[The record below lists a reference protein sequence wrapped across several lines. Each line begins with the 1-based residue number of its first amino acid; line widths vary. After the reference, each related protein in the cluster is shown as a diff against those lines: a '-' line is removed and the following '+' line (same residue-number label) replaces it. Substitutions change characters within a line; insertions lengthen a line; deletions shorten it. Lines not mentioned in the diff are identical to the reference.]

1 MARLDRLLHAAR
13 DAAHRHRVGPAAKRS
28 ARIGTGMCGSS
39 VSTSTFSRSAER
51 AVQPSTSATP
61 MPWCAMASAAW

>member
-1 MARLDRLLHAAR
+1 MQ
-13 DAAHRHRVGPAAKRS
+13 RVMPRTATESGRPVKRS

-39 VSTSTFSRSAER
+39 VSTSTLEVSAER

-61 MPWCAMASAAW
+61 RPWCAIASAAW